1 MTPSIKIDDLNEPFK
16 AALNK
21 HGWKRERR
29 FLNFTTIENFIY
41 HLPKIKDRTKRELAY
56 NNLKEYL
63 LVINEVDESEEL
75 DAKLGDELFSKYL
88 LPLVNIYDRVGFTL
102 FIRLPFLLLSF
113 LIAEGLAFGFKA
125 ALWTHLL
132 IDLGFLS
139 YFLYQLYKGK
149 QKKVYGL
156 FI

>member
-1 MTPSIKIDDLNEPFK
+1 
-16 AALNK
+16 
-21 HGWKRERR
+21 
-29 FLNFTTIENFIY
+29 
-41 HLPKIKDRTKRELAY
+41 
-56 NNLKEYL
+56 LKEYL
-63 LVINEVDESEEL
+63 LFINDIDESEEL

-88 LPLVNIYDRVGFTL
+88 LPLANIYDRVGFSL

-125 ALWTHLL
+125 ALWAHLL